1 MKTIALSSAASIEIT
16 AGTVQSA
23 TITDQ
28 SGTRSYLAT
37 VRQRRFFIEVVQAD
51 GTRIGLWDRDSHSE
65 EAVRQAGVLAAC
77 LGNPVRDCTRE
88 ACS

>member
-37 VRQRRFFIEVVQAD
+37 VGQRRFFIEVVQAD

-65 EAVRQAGVLAAC
+65 AVRQAGVLAAC